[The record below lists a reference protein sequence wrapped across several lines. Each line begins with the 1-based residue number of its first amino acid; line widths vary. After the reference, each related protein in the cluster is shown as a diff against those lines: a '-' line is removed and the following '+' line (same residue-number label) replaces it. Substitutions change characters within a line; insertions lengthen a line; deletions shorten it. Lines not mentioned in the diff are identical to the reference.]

1 MDERQFRAFVSIAE
15 AGRMDLAAEALGY
28 SQPAISYQIK
38 CLETSLRAKLFT
50 RDSTG
55 ARLTTQGQMLL
66 PAARAVVT
74 LFDSIK
80 QTFDAHD
87 PASGARAATARNRVP
102 TTTRGAARTT
112 TVGRPRKPVE
122 H

>member
-55 ARLTTQGQMLL
+55 ARLTPQGQMLL

-80 QTFDAHD
+80 QTFNAPDA
-87 PASGARAATARNRVP
+87 GNP
-102 TTTRGAARTT
+102 TTGRAAARTRVPAAQGSPRT
-112 TVGRPRKPVE
+112 ATVNRPRKPVE
-122 H
+122 Q

>member
-80 QTFDAHD
+80 QTFDAYD
-87 PASGARAATARNRVP
+87 PASGPAAARNRIP
-102 TTTRGAARTT
+102 ATRGTRTT
-112 TVGRPRKPVE
+112 TVGRPRKPIE

>member
-15 AGRMDLAAEALGY
+15 AGRMDVAAETLGY

-55 ARLTTQGQMLL
+55 ARLTAQGQMLL

-80 QTFDAHD
+80 QTFNTHGTPESAARTVTTRNRV
-87 PASGARAATARNRVP
+87 PATRGTARAATVN
-102 TTTRGAARTT
+102 
-112 TVGRPRKPVE
+112 RPRRPVE
-122 H
+122 Q

>member
-15 AGRMDLAAEALGY
+15 TGRMDLAAEALGY

-80 QTFDAHD
+80 QTFDSRDATKTVTTRT
-87 PASGARAATARNRVP
+87 RAAG
-102 TTTRGAARTT
+102 TRAAARTT
-112 TVGRPRKPVE
+112 AVGRPRKPVE

>member
-15 AGRMDLAAEALGY
+15 AGRMDVAAEALGY

-80 QTFDAHD
+80 QTFNA
-87 PASGARAATARNRVP
+87 PGPPESAARTVTTRNRVP
-102 TTTRGAARTT
+102 AARGTARAAA
-112 TVGRPRKPVE
+112 VSRPRRPVE
-122 H
+122 Q